1 MKKLISVSVL
11 LFCFVLI
18 SAQNKEQVKKPVTP
32 QNKGQVKKPVTQ
44 QNKGQVKKP
53 VTPQIKVQVKKQVVP
68 CEWQKNEVDPFT
80 GVTAKMTNWEI
91 VGYNTSTDATVN
103 NEVKG
108 DYKFSIS
115 ENIQKKD
122 TSYMLWIRTST
133 SQSLCFN
140 KESKILIKSGET
152 ILTINLL
159 GGVLCGKNITS
170 NGILDTNTRKFLK
183 RHSVDLIRIQFYGD
197 GNTLINVDL
206 KEVDKYVKLESDY
219 FIKTFRCFE

>member
-1 MKKLISVSVL
+1 MKKLISVSIL

-32 QNKGQVKKPVTQ
+32 QNKGLVKKPVTT
-44 QNKGQVKKP
+44 QNKGQVKKT
-53 VTPQIKVQVKKQVVP
+53 VTPQIKVQVKKQVIP

-80 GVTAKMTNWEI
+80 GVTAKTTNWEI
-91 VGYNTSTDATVN
+91 VGYNTSTDATIN
-103 NEVKG
+103 NGVKG

-140 KESKILIKSGET
+140 KDSKILIKSGET

-170 NGILDTNTRKFLK
+170 NGILDTNTRKFLTM
-183 RHSVDLIRIQFYGD
+183 HSIDLIRIQFYGD
-197 GNTLINVDL
+197 DNTLINVDL
-206 KEVDKYVKLESDY
+206 KDVDKYVKLESDY